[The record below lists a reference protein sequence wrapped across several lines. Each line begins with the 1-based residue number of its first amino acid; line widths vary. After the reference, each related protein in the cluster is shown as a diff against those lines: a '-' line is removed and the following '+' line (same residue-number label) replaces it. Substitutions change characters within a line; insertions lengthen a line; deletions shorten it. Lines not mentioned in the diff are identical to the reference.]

1 MKKEAILVGIIGLLA
16 GALIAGGVAVF
27 AVNSDNRGVMQA
39 MGMNASRMQDSGA
52 GHMGM
57 SMTDMTNDLRN
68 RTGDDFDQAFI
79 AMMIAHHQGAI
90 AMAELAEEKA
100 KHEEIRDMAN
110 DIITTQSTE
119 INTLKMWQVEWG
131 YTESMQGMRH

>member
-1 MKKEAILVGIIGLLA
+1 MKKETILVGIIGLLA
-16 GALIAGGVAVF
+16 GALIAGGIVVA
-27 AVNSDNRGVMQA
+27 AVNNDNRGIMQA
-39 MGMNASRMQDSGA
+39 MGMNTSRVQDSSA

-57 SMTDMTNDLRN
+57 SMDEMTNNLKN
-68 RTGDDFDQAFI
+68 RSGDDFDENFI

-110 DIITTQSTE
+110 DIITAQSAE
-119 INTLKMWQVEWG
+119 VKMLEMWQVEWG
-131 YTESMQGMRH
+131 YTDAMSHMSH